1 MNIDYL
7 KVEGTKLIRDP
18 KSGALINQDVSGLNE
33 YMAKRR
39 NLQAQKEEINN
50 IKTEINDIKI
60 DVVEIKSLLLK
71 LLEKG
76 QNG

>member
-1 MNIDYL
+1 MQYL
-7 KVEGTKLIRDP
+7 KVEGMKMIRDP
-18 KSGALINQDVSGLNE
+18 RSGALINQDKNGLND

-39 NLQAQKEEINN
+39 NMELQKEEINKVKSELN
-50 IKTEINDIKI
+50 GIKEDVLEIKT
-60 DVVEIKSLLLK
+60 LLLK